1 MCKMEKK
8 YLLLLVALICV
19 SCLFA
24 QKRNV
29 AGTVTDMDGK
39 PLKGIQLKVLDT
51 KIQVKTGKKG
61 EFLLKSVRPDDS
73 VMVYLQRDKG
83 AKFLLGD
90 VERLQLK
97 LNKEAV
103 QVDNGKGMSIESLFE
118 KQLLQEYG
126 SGNVVTARMIERN
139 NYLSVKEA
147 IKACIPGVNFQYT
160 SSGEEKV
167 SIRGEKSLNLS
178 NEPLVIVD
186 GVETTMS
193 QANATCNIYDVEL
206 IEVIKDG
213 LGYGVKG
220 ANGVIVIKTKK

>member
-1 MCKMEKK
+1 MKK
-8 YLLLLVALICV
+8 FFLILILLATV
-19 SCLFA
+19 SGLFA

-29 AGTVTDMDGK
+29 SGTVTDMDGK

-51 KIQVKTGKKG
+51 KIQVKTDKKG

-103 QVDNGKGMSIESLFE
+103 RVDNGKGMSIESLFE
-118 KQLLQEYG
+118 QQLLQEYG

-186 GVETTMS
+186 GVETNMS
-193 QANATCNIYDVEL
+193 QANATCNIYDVEM

>member
-1 MCKMEKK
+1 MKK
-8 YLLLLVALICV
+8 YLLLLAVLISV
-19 SCLFA
+19 NCLFA

-29 AGTVTDMDGK
+29 VGVVTDTDGK

-51 KIQVKTGKKG
+51 KIQVKTNKNG

-73 VMVYLQRDKG
+73 VVVYLQRDKG

-90 VERLQLK
+90 VEKLQLK
-97 LNKEAV
+97 LKKEAI
-103 QVDNGKGMSIESLFE
+103 QIDNGRGVSIESLFE
-118 KQLLQEYG
+118 KQLLKEYG
-126 SGNVVTARMIERN
+126 SGNVISARMIERN
-139 NYLSVKEA
+139 GYLSINEA
-147 IKACIPGVNFQYT
+147 IKACIPGVNFQIT
-160 SSGEEKV
+160 GNGEEKV

-178 NEPLVIVD
+178 NEPLVILD
-186 GVETTMS
+186 GVETDI
-193 QANATCNIYDVEL
+193 ANANVNCSIYDVEL

>member
-1 MCKMEKK
+1 MKK
-8 YLLLLVALICV
+8 LLYVIVLLICYGP
-19 SCLFA
+19 LFA

-29 AGTVTDMDGK
+29 SGIVTDTNGK
-39 PLKGIQLKVLDT
+39 PLKGIQIKVMDT
-51 KIQVKTGKKG
+51 KILVKTNKNG

-83 AKFLLGD
+83 AKFLLGEVD
-90 VERLQLK
+90 KLQLK
-97 LNKEAV
+97 IKKEAI
-103 QVDNGKGMSIESLFE
+103 QVDNGKGLAIESLFE
-118 KQLLQEYG
+118 QQLLQEYG
-126 SGNVVTARMIERN
+126 SGNIVTARMIERN

-160 SSGEEKV
+160 ESGEERV

-186 GVETTMS
+186 GVETNMTS
-193 QANATCNIYDVEL
+193 ANATCNIYDVEL